1 MAIDIQ
7 RLGNNQVQGNADS
20 ARQQQVARTEPTVA
34 QQQTGKSTSTDTV
47 MLTDTASRLR
57 NLEKV
62 IAEMPVVDTQRVETI
77 RRALSE
83 GKYNVDGDTVAA
95 SMLGFES
102 RLEQS
107 TESREE

>member
-20 ARQQQVARTEPTVA
+20 VRQQQVARSEPTVA
-34 QQQTGKSTSTDTV
+34 QQQTGKPASSDTV
-47 MLTDTASRLR
+47 MLTDAASRLR
-57 NLEKV
+57 NLEKA
-62 IAEMPVVDTQRVETI
+62 IGEMPVVDTQRVEDI

-83 GKYNVDGDTVAA
+83 GRYNVDGETVAA
-95 SMLGFES
+95 SMLDFES